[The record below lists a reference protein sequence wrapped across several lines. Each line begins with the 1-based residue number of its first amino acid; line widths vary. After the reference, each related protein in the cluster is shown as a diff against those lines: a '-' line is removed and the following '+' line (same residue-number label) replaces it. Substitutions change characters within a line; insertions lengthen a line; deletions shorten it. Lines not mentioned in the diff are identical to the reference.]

1 MTRGRQVL
9 LPTVL
14 VIVLVLGVCALSLA
28 HAEPRPT
35 HVCGAS
41 DTSTQ
46 WPALADFPVVPPEP
60 GRLTQPSLPVW
71 VRVSQPLAV
80 RADDVF
86 ASLLVP
92 RAPPVA

>member
-1 MTRGRQVL
+1 MTRRRQAYL
-9 LPTVL
+9 SVL
-14 VIVLVLGVCALSLA
+14 VVVLVLGVCAISLA
-28 HAEPRPT
+28 HAEPRDT

-46 WPALADFPVVPPEP
+46 WPTLADFPVVSLEP
-60 GRLTQPSLPVW
+60 ARLTHPSPPVW
-71 VRVSQPLAV
+71 VGVSQPPGV
-80 RADDVF
+80 RADEAL